1 MDALREWTREALRLR
16 RRRGEV
22 LDTCLVVL
30 VGDMNEDQY
39 QAYKTVQAVLVF
51 ILSIV
56 LLVAA
61 VKCTS

>member
-1 MDALREWTREALRLR
+1 
-16 RRRGEV
+16 
-22 LDTCLVVL
+22 
-30 VGDMNEDQY
+30 MNEDQY